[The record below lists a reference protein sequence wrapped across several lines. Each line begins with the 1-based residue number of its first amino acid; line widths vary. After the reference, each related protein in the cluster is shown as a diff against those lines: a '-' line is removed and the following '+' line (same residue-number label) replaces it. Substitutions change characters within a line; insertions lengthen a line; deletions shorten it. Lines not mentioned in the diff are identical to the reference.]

1 MKKKIKLMQLILISL
16 SAIVGL
22 KSLPLFAE
30 VGVSLIFFLGIS
42 TILFFIPISMV
53 IAELSSTWP
62 NSAGCY
68 YWIKKAYG
76 EYVAFLV
83 IWAYW
88 IESIIWFPTMLI
100 FIVAML
106 AHTINPIYQGLE
118 NNPFF
123 LISGI
128 ILTFWTLTFI
138 NFYGIKISAK
148 FSSLGVL
155 IGTIIPIILIMI
167 FGISWLI
174 KGENINIIFKIENI
188 VPELN
193 LNNLVFFSGILLG
206 ISGIE
211 IISFYIKDVENPEK
225 NIARA
230 VIISSFFIIIIYLI
244 GSLSVAIVVPKNE
257 LSFASGIIQALKIFF
272 TKINLGF
279 VTPIIAF
286 FLLLGSLSGM
296 NTWIVGPAKGLFEA
310 ANDNFLPKFLK
321 KVNKEDVPINVLI
334 LQAAIGSIL
343 SILFFTYI
351 NTINGLIWIF
361 VCLSFQFASIL
372 YIMIFL
378 SVIKLRK
385 LYPDT
390 KRPYKTPAVKLI
402 SFLGITICS
411 FTFLISYV
419 QPANIETTEKA
430 FYLMLLLISS
440 IILAAPALIFSYLKY
455 KKDKLK

>member
-1 MKKKIKLMQLILISL
+1 MKKKIKLTQLILISL

-30 VGVSLIFFLGIS
+30 VGVSLIFFLGLS

-62 NSAGCY
+62 HSGGCY

-106 AHTINPIYQGLE
+106 AHSLNPIYPGLE
-118 NNPFF
+118 HNPFF
-123 LISGI
+123 LIFGI
-128 ILTFWTLTFI
+128 ILTFWILTFI
-138 NFYGIKISAK
+138 NFHGVKISAK

-155 IGTIIPIILIMI
+155 VGTIIPIILII
-167 FGISWLI
+167 FLGLNWLI
-174 KGENINIIFKIENI
+174 KGESINIVFKIENI
-188 VPELN
+188 IPTLD

-211 IISFYIKDVENPEK
+211 IISFYIKDVEHPEK
-225 NIARA
+225 NIAKA
-230 VIISSFFIIIIYLI
+230 VIISSCCIIIIYLI

-272 TKINLGF
+272 TKMNLEF
-279 VTPIIAF
+279 ITPLIAF

-296 NTWIVGPAKGLFEA
+296 NTWIIGPAKGLFEA
-310 ANDNFLPKFLK
+310 ANDNFLPTFLK
-321 KVNKEDVPINVLI
+321 KVNKEDVPTNVLI
-334 LQAAIGSIL
+334 LQATIGSML

-351 NTINGLIWIF
+351 KSINGLIWIF

-372 YIMIFL
+372 YVMIFF
-378 SVIKLRK
+378 SAMKLRK
-385 LYPDT
+385 IYPNI
-390 KRPYKTPAVKLI
+390 KRPYKAPAIKLI

-411 FTFLISYV
+411 FTFFISYV

-430 FYLMLLLISS
+430 FYLILLLISS
-440 IILAAPALIFSYLKY
+440 LILTMPGLIFSYLKY
-455 KKDKLK
+455 KKEKLK

>member
-1 MKKKIKLMQLILISL
+1 MKKKIKLTQLILISL

-30 VGVSLIFFLGIS
+30 VGLSIVFFLGLS

-62 NSAGCY
+62 NSGGCY

-76 EYVAFLV
+76 KYIAFLV

-106 AHTINPIYQGLE
+106 AHSINPIYPGLE
-118 NNPFF
+118 NNQTF
-123 LISGI
+123 LIIGI
-128 ILTFWTLTFI
+128 ILIFWILTFI
-138 NFYGIKISAK
+138 NFYGIKMSAK

-155 IGTIIPIILIMI
+155 IGTIIPILLII
-167 FGISWLI
+167 ICGIIWLI
-174 KGENINIIFKIENI
+174 SSENSNIIFKIEYVI
-188 VPELN
+188 PKLN

-225 NIARA
+225 NIAKA
-230 VIISSFFIIIIYLI
+230 VIISSLFIIIIYLL

-272 TKINLGF
+272 AKINLECI
-279 VTPIIAF
+279 TPLIAF

-296 NTWIVGPAKGLFEA
+296 NTWIIGPAKGLFEA
-310 ANDNFLPKFLK
+310 ANDNFLPTFLK

-334 LQAAIGSIL
+334 LQALIGSIL

-351 NTINGLIWIF
+351 NSINGLIWIF
-361 VCLSFQFASIL
+361 VCLSFQFA
-372 YIMIFL
+372 
-378 SVIKLRK
+378 
-385 LYPDT
+385 
-390 KRPYKTPAVKLI
+390 
-402 SFLGITICS
+402 
-411 FTFLISYV
+411 
-419 QPANIETTEKA
+419 
-430 FYLMLLLISS
+430 
-440 IILAAPALIFSYLKY
+440 
-455 KKDKLK
+455 

>member
-1 MKKKIKLMQLILISL
+1 MKKKIKLTQLILISL

-30 VGVSLIFFLGIS
+30 VGVSLIFFLGLS
-42 TILFFIPISMV
+42 TLLFFIPISMA

-62 NSAGCY
+62 HSGGCY

-76 EYVAFLV
+76 ENTAFLV

-106 AHTINPIYQGLE
+106 AHAMTPIYQGLE
-118 NNPFF
+118 NNSYF
-123 LISGI
+123 LIFGI
-128 ILTFWTLTFI
+128 ISIFWILTFI

-148 FSSLGVL
+148 FSSIGVL
-155 IGTIIPIILIMI
+155 IGTIIPIILII
-167 FGISWLI
+167 TFGIFWLI
-174 KGENINIIFKIENI
+174 KGNNINLIFKIENI
-188 VPELN
+188 VPKLD

-225 NIARA
+225 NIAKA
-230 VIISSFFIIIIYLI
+230 VIISSFFIIIIYLL

-272 TKINLGF
+272 KKINLECI
-279 VTPIIAF
+279 TPLIAF

-296 NTWIVGPAKGLFEA
+296 NTWIIGPAKGLFEA
-310 ANDNFLPKFLK
+310 ANDNFLPHFLK
-321 KVNKEDVPINVLI
+321 KTNKDDVPTNILI
-334 LQAAIGSIL
+334 IQALIGSIL

-351 NTINGLIWIF
+351 NSINGLIWIF

-372 YIMIFL
+372 YIMIFF
-378 SVIKLRK
+378 SVMKLRK
-385 LYPDT
+385 LYPNI
-390 KRPYKTPAVKLI
+390 KRPYKAPAIKLL

-411 FTFLISYV
+411 FTFLISYI
-419 QPANIETTEKA
+419 QPANIETTEKF

-440 IILAAPALIFSYLKY
+440 IILALPALIFSYLKY
-455 KKDKLK
+455 KKN